1 MKTNKPC
8 LILKSLA
15 IAFLIILFGN
25 NTYSQSF
32 VLDLQAN
39 PMSFTN
45 AQRTIIT
52 NTGNSGTNQG
62 SVHKYSN
69 VITKDGITVYALLT
83 ILEKNNATITNFD
96 DDAITGEA
104 HRFQPRIGAGSGG
117 GNIVYQLEFFN
128 IADDQPVF
136 IYNYYMTAVDIDG
149 SNSSNREF
157 VEVGGY
163 TSYQVNNPTGLTIST
178 NNSTGRTKFLG
189 LSTSLD
195 GVTFENSAS
204 FISRYLNPNN
214 KITFV
219 LGQSGSN
226 AERFYSVQF
235 GVAGGAF
242 SNPIVV
248 NNPLPVAVDDNGI
261 LISSITGGTAV
272 GNVLDN
278 DLFDGV
284 AVVPSEVNISLVTPA
299 SNPGIVLNTTT
310 GAVTIAPGTPAGSYT
325 LVYQICMV
333 SSPSSCDIATVFV
346 QVVSADLAITKTALP
361 NPVIAGQGVVYTVTV
376 TNNGPSQ
383 AQNVVAQDMLSA
395 NLTFVSATPSAG
407 TTWTAPNWT
416 IGTLAS
422 GASATL
428 SIVATANGGF
438 TGTIANTATVTSSTP
453 DPDLT
458 NNTATANITV
468 NPVVPIS
475 NLYPAT
481 GFGTLGFEDLWPGK
495 GDYDFNDLVID
506 YQFEITTNSLN
517 MVDNVKATFV
527 IKAFGAA
534 LHNGFGFQFP
544 AVINAADLTVTGS
557 RITESYVTLSG
568 NGTEAGQAKP
578 TFILFDDAF
587 KQMAYPGSGTGVNT
601 EHPAPYVTPVTL
613 VMNIAFK
620 PNTYSYTDLDIAN
633 FNPFIMVNLNRSIEV
648 HLPDYPPTSLADQ
661 SIFGQADDSSN
672 PATGRY
678 YKTVNNLPWAIN
690 IYESFAYP
698 IERVNIPAAY
708 NHFIEWAVSS
718 GQTYPDWFQN
728 KPGYRNTQYIY

>member
-1 MKTNKPC
+1 MKMITSIKA
-8 LILKSLA
+8 KSLA
-15 IAFLIILFGN
+15 LALLIFLLASNSFA
-25 NTYSQSF
+25 QSF
-32 VLDLQAN
+32 VLNLQSN

-45 AQRTIIT
+45 AQRTIVI
-52 NTGNSGTNQG
+52 NTGNSGCDQG

-69 VITKDGITVYALLT
+69 VITKDGIIVYALLT

-96 DDAITGEA
+96 DDAITGEM

-128 IADDQPVF
+128 TADNQPVF
-136 IYNYYMTAVDIDG
+136 IYNYFMTAVDIDG
-149 SNSSNREF
+149 SSSSNREY
-157 VEVGGY
+157 VEIGGY

-178 NNSTGRTKFLG
+178 NSSTGRTKFLG
-189 LSTSLD
+189 LATSLD

-226 AERFYSVQF
+226 SERFYSVQF

-242 SNPIVV
+242 SDPVVV
-248 NNPLPVAVDDNGI
+248 NNPLPVAVDDNGV

-278 DLFDGV
+278 DLYDGV
-284 AVVPSEVNISLVTPA
+284 AVVPSAVNISLITPA
-299 SNPGIVLNTTT
+299 SNPGIVLNTVT
-310 GAVTIAPGTPAGSYT
+310 GAVTVAPGTPAGSYT

-333 SSPSSCDIATVFV
+333 ASPSSCDIATVFI
-346 QVVSADLAITKTALP
+346 QVVSADLAITKTATP
-361 NPVIAGQGVVYTVTV
+361 NPVIAGQGVVYTLTV

-383 AQNVVAQDMLSA
+383 AQNVTAQDVLSL
-395 NLTFVSATPSAG
+395 NLTFVSASPSAG

-428 SIVATANGGF
+428 SIVATVNAGF
-438 TGTIANTATVTSSTP
+438 TGTIGNTATVSSSTP
-453 DPDLT
+453 DPVMA
-458 NNTATANITV
+458 NNTATKSITV
-468 NPVVPIS
+468 NPAVPIS

-506 YQFEITTNSLN
+506 YRFEITTNSSN
-517 MVDNVKATFV
+517 MVNNVKATFV
-527 IKAFGAA
+527 IKAFGAE
-534 LHNGFGFQFP
+534 LHNGFGFQLP
-544 AVINAADLTVTGS
+544 GAINPADLTVTGS
-557 RITESYVTLSG
+557 RLTEGYVTLSG
-568 NGTEAGQAKP
+568 NGTEAGQTKP
-578 TFILFDDAF
+578 TIIVYDDAY

-601 EHPAPYVTPVTL
+601 ERPAPYVTPVTL
-613 VMNIAFK
+613 EVNIAFK
-620 PNTYSYTDLDIAN
+620 PNTYSYYDLDIAN
-633 FNPFIMVNLNRSIEV
+633 FNPFIMVNLTRGIEV

-672 PATGRY
+672 PASARY

-698 IERVNIPAAY
+698 KERINIPAAY
-708 NHFIEWAVSS
+708 NHFIEWAVSGGNS
-718 GQTYPDWFQN
+718 YPDWYQD
-728 KPGYRNTQYIY
+728 KPGYRNATYIY